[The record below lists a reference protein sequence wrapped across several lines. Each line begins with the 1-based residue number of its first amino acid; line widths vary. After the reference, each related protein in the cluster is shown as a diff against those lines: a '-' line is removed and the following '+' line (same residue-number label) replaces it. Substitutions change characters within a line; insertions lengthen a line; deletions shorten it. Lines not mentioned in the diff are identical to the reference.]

1 MHDGRTR
8 LSADVGTE
16 VRRHLGDRVY
26 DTVIPRNVRLSEAPS
41 HGLPI
46 HLYAPGSRGADAY
59 RDLASEIR
67 ARDERP
73 GSAGTGREPGAGQ
86 AADESPMHAIAM
98 EPDTSEAVY
107 A

>member
-8 LSADVGTE
+8 LSADVGAE
-16 VRRHLGDRVY
+16 VRRHLGERVY

-59 RDLASEIR
+59 RDLAAEIR
-67 ARDERP
+67 TRDERP
-73 GSAGTGREPGAGQ
+73 TGR
-86 AADESPMHAIAM
+86 PMHGIAI
-98 EPDTSEAVY
+98 EPETLETETSEAVF

>member
-1 MHDGRTR
+1 MFDSRTR
-8 LSADVGTE
+8 LVAEVGDE

-59 RDLASEIR
+59 RRPRRRDPR
-67 ARDERP
+67 ARRATRRASMP
-73 GSAGTGREPGAGQ
+73 SA
-86 AADESPMHAIAM
+86 AATRRHRRAELA
-98 EPDTSEAVY
+98 EAVL

>member
-1 MHDGRTR
+1 
-8 LSADVGTE
+8 
-16 VRRHLGDRVY
+16 
-26 DTVIPRNVRLSEAPS
+26 VIPRNVRLSEAPS

-59 RDLASEIR
+59 KDLADEIR

-73 GSAGTGREPGAGQ
+73 GALRRDASSTTVHDDVER
-86 AADESPMHAIAM
+86 PMHAIAI
-98 EPDTSEAVY
+98 EPEPAEAVF

>member
-1 MHDGRTR
+1 MHDSRTR
-8 LSADVGTE
+8 LSAEVSDE

-46 HLYAPGSRGADAY
+46 HVYAPGSRGADAY
-59 RDLASEIR
+59 RDLADEIR

-73 GSAGTGREPGAGQ
+73 RMARPTSDDAISMTAAAEPVLA
-86 AADESPMHAIAM
+86 
-98 EPDTSEAVY
+98 
-107 A
+107 